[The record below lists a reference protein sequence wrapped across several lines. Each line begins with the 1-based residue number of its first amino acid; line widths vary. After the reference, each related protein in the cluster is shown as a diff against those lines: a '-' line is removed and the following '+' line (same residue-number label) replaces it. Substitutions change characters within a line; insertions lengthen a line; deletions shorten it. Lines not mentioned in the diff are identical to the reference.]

1 MFLKNSDG
9 KVIKNSLIPEKQN
22 IILAEDFRKNEQLKQ
37 EEQERI
43 EKKNAKQ
50 LAQEEAAYKAKLI
63 RKYGKRKASIILEER
78 VEIGFTKEMCIE
90 AWGEPYDI
98 NRTITKYGTHEQW
111 VYGSGSYL
119 YFDGNTLTA
128 IQN

>member
-1 MFLKNSDG
+1 M
-9 KVIKNSLIPEKQN
+9 IPEKQN